1 MNTFAIGENIN
12 NKEVCVKET
21 FDNLLSLT
29 KEKLESRLGVS
40 RKKDFWKSF
49 EEDVH
54 AALLESSKDLHI
66 PWKIEYISGHKFPDI
81 VAHINEKQALGIEV
95 KTISTRN
102 KSWKV
107 MGGSIME
114 STRVPDVSRIH
125 IFCAKQKPFKIK
137 YKPFE
142 ECVENVAVTH
152 SPRYMLDMEAS
163 EQDSL
168 FNKLGKTY
176 EEIRQM
182 KNPFDAFKDFI
193 VEQRRTNLKQR
204 KIDDDFWWYSPNSKQ
219 INSMELEDQKF
230 ANKMVGLEMQFWNQ
244 LTKEEQHFLRAYL
257 LTSFPNIIEGNYN
270 EASKW
275 LLQTQGVINP
285 SFRDT
290 FSAGGRQN
298 LAGIKVP
305 KIIYNIFSWKEDL
318 INIFNEKELPQQHF
332 EHWKT
337 RVLSIGKF
345 SSVEK
350 DVLKKIVADIGEGIS
365 R

>member
-1 MNTFAIGENIN
+1 
-12 NKEVCVKET
+12 
-21 FDNLLSLT
+21 
-29 KEKLESRLGVS
+29 
-40 RKKDFWKSF
+40 
-49 EEDVH
+49 
-54 AALLESSKDLHI
+54 
-66 PWKIEYISGHKFPDI
+66 
-81 VAHINEKQALGIEV
+81 
-95 KTISTRN
+95 
-102 KSWKV
+102 
-107 MGGSIME
+107 
-114 STRVPDVSRIH
+114 
-125 IFCAKQKPFKIK
+125 
-137 YKPFE
+137 
-142 ECVENVAVTH
+142 
-152 SPRYMLDMEAS
+152 
-163 EQDSL
+163 
-168 FNKLGKTY
+168 
-176 EEIRQM
+176 M

-298 LAGIKVP
+298 LAGVKVP

-350 DVLKKIVADIGEGIS
+350 DVLKKIVADIGKGIY